1 MWGVALKL
9 LKAEWRSLIV
19 VLVLTGAGVW
29 FGTFLTEKQLSEQ
42 VLAFSQEKARLNSDF
57 NAQKTLWDKERLA
70 AADQY
75 AADLNAAL
83 EAQNAWHQKADELTR
98 TLAAKEQQHQQTA
111 TNLQKRLNDAIA
123 RDGSTYTG
131 LGPHSLQL
139 WREALGYPEAK
150 GINAGNG
157 MSETT
162 GGHAAYPTDAYG
174 SGGGL
179 SPAGIVSHSAEYG
192 KWCLVLRDRLQALN
206 DYYNR

>member
-1 MWGVALKL
+1 MWVAALKL
-9 LKAEWRSLIV
+9 LKAEWRSLLV

-29 FGTFLTEKQLSEQ
+29 FGTFLTSQQLSDQ
-42 VLAFSQEKARLNSDF
+42 ALSFSQEKSRLNDGF
-57 NAQKTLWDKERLA
+57 NAQKTQWDKERLA
-70 AADQY
+70 AANQY

-83 EAQNAWHQKADELTR
+83 KAKSAWQQKADELTR
-98 TLAAKEQQHQQTA
+98 TLADKEQQHKRNIA
-111 TNLQKRLNDAIA
+111 DLKKRLNDAIA

-139 WREALGYPEAK
+139 WREALGYPGAE

-157 MSETT
+157 VPETT
-162 GGHAAYPTDAYG
+162 GGHAADSTDAYG

-179 SPAGIVSHSAEYG
+179 SPAGIVNHSAEYG
-192 KWCLVLRDRLQALN
+192 QWCLVLRDRLQALN